1 MLSLHHLFLLIL
13 GGAIGTIARYLVFV
27 LIDKQIG
34 HAFPWGT
41 LFVNL
46 TGSFMIGLLWGFF
59 EKINITPAMRLF
71 IFIGILGSFTTF
83 STFAFDNFNLI
94 NQGAVKMMLLNVLLN
109 NIGGIGLCFAGFY
122 LIKLVL

>member
-41 LFVNL
+41 LIVNL
-46 TGSFMIGLLWGFF
+46 TGSFVIGLLWGLF

-94 NQGAVKMMLLNVLLN
+94 HQGAVKMMLLNVLLN
-109 NIGGIGLCFAGFY
+109 NVGGIGLCFAGFY